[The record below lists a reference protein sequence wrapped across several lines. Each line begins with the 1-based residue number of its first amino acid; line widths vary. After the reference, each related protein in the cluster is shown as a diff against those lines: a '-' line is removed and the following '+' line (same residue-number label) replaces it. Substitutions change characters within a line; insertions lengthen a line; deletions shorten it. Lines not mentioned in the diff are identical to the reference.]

1 MPLPS
6 PGSLEELPTAAS
18 PSEAVNPLETGLPAA
33 WWPSVAGVTS
43 FVFSIFWMMES
54 WKSAAP
60 LQGPTKVNHL
70 TQDLA
75 GLLATLVRS
84 YATYRFWK
92 HRSETLGIVLGL
104 LVAAAAMMWHR
115 M

>member
-1 MPLPS
+1 VTSPS
-6 PGSLEELPTAAS
+6 PDSYDELTPVASSPEAA
-18 PSEAVNPLETGLPAA
+18 NPLETGLPAF
-33 WWPSVAGVTS
+33 WWPSVGALVS
-43 FVFSIFWMMES
+43 FVFSVFWMTES
-54 WKSAAP
+54 WRATAH

-75 GLLATLVRS
+75 GLLATLLCS

-92 HRSETLGIVLGL
+92 YRSETLGIVLGV

-115 M
+115 T